1 MGATNIFLLGAN
13 SGIARACL
21 DLWAADGA
29 CVYMVGHDPAK
40 LSETVDRFT
49 GMGGKVAGSETMDMA
64 NADGC
69 EEVIERGFATL
80 GQVDCFYLAAGVLP
94 GHQPLEEDPGKIRD
108 ILRINFTVSAELLMR
123 AANRLQMQGHGCL
136 AALSS
141 VAGDIG
147 RGSNYVYGSSKAG
160 LSALMEGIDA
170 RMVGTAV
177 KVLDIRPGPVRTP
190 MVAHLDWGIFFAKP
204 EPVARRIVNAIK
216 KGKRGRLYVPAYWRC
231 IMSILRHLPSVLRRR
246 ADF

>member
-21 DLWAADGA
+21 DLWGA
-29 CVYMVGHDPAK
+29 KGARAFIVGRDPAK
-40 LSETVDRFT
+40 LDETSEAFT
-49 GMGGKVAGSETMDMA
+49 GAGGEVAGKAVLDL
-64 NADGC
+64 ADPGD
-69 EEVIERGFATL
+69 IEALLDKGFAAL
-80 GQVDCFYLAAGVLP
+80 GTVDCFYFAAGILP
-94 GHQPLEEDPGKIRD
+94 AHKPLEETPAKVGDVLG
-108 ILRINFTVSAELLMR
+108 INFTVPAVILMS
-123 AANRLQMQGHGCL
+123 AANRMENQGKGCL

-147 RGSNYVYGSSKAG
+147 RGGNYVYGSSKAG
-160 LSALMEGIDA
+160 MSAFMEGLDA
-170 RMVGTAV
+170 RMVGTDV

-190 MVAHLDWGIFFAKP
+190 MVAHLEWGLFFAKP
-204 EPVARRIVNAIK
+204 EPVARRIVNAIN